1 MFDQV
6 LNTPLINY
14 LSVLTLKSLLSF
26 ELLPFEQASE
36 NEIRRNR
43 GTFSRYNTG
52 FVNI

>member
-26 ELLPFEQASE
+26 ELLPFRLQKTKSV
-36 NEIRRNR
+36 EIVARSVDNK
-43 GTFSRYNTG
+43 
-52 FVNI
+52 